1 MLFYNVSSGPGSAR
15 SGKLSVTGMLLA
27 WFKFLPNLFP
37 LSIIW
42 HLTWGTEK
50 YSPIPGINNGLFGKL
65 QWHILNLNFFLSP
78 IQFQDTFVIIKV
90 STTLWTRHKKFGAL
104 SKHTTHLDKFSK
116 FCEHHS
122 FYPFFSPCLHFL
134 SFIIF
139 CFFLISL
146 SSAHRANLWLCPSFA
161 VFLIPKENYSFR

>member
-1 MLFYNVSSGPGSAR
+1 
-15 SGKLSVTGMLLA
+15 MLLA

-65 QWHILNLNFFLSP
+65 QWHTLNWNFFLSP

-122 FYPFFSPCLHFL
+122 FSPFFSPCLHFL

-146 SSAHRANLWLCPSFA
+146 SSAHRTNLWLCPSFA